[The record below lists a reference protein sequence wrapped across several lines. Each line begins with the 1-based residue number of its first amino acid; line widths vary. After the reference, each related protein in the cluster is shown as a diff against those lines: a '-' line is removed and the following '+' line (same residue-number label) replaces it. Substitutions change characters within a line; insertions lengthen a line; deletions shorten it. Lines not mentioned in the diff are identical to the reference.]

1 MIDASFVLAPKQR
14 NSRAENNQIKQGKGS
29 DLWKDKPRK
38 NVRKTLMPDGPKRR
52 GSPITAIKLT
62 SKPISDR
69 SLLIPFKPPRRMCMT
84 RK

>member
-38 NVRKTLMPDGPKRR
+38 KCQKD
-52 GSPITAIKLT
+52 I
-62 SKPISDR
+62 D
-69 SLLIPFKPPRRMCMT
+69 
-84 RK
+84 